1 MLSGFVQ
8 RAQQL
13 LDPNASS
20 SGSGTP
26 GAPAGFLAGLTAD
39 STKKNPSKASLFQA
53 QFRLPASQHP
63 LHEIAAELTLPPSEK
78 DAVGLVAAPTANN
91 AAFRY
96 AGRLHLSEAYL
107 CFSTAPSSFVSSAS
121 QATAS
126 AFTGQTH
133 GEGPAGKGFTFPLC
147 AIRRVERLH
156 TQNFQFC
163 LSITSWNGML
173 YEGATASSPAREQK
187 ITIELAGSRPACE
200 RFCDGLKKNLR
211 TAVGHIGTMRNVAS
225 QCYSEY
231 LLRPEERKTTM
242 APPDA
247 GLGMIFRYP
256 GDAKKLRDRAKMRLW
271 AEYLRDNG
279 RNLTLV
285 RQPTF
290 YKLIRVGL
298 PNRLRGEMWE
308 LTSGSIYLRFD
319 SPNLYTDTL
328 EKYKGQESLA
338 IDEIEKDLNRSLPEY
353 AGFQSEEGIGRLRRV
368 LTAYSWV
375 NAEVGYCQAMNIVVA
390 ALLIYMSEVQAF
402 FLLSTLCDRLV
413 PGYYSTS
420 MYGTLLDQK
429 VFESV
434 VEKTMPI
441 IWDHLVKSDV
451 QLSVVSLPWFLSLY
465 INSMPL
471 VFAFR
476 VLDVF
481 FVEGP
486 KVLFQVGLAILRIN
500 GEELLDATDDGAF
513 ISVLKAYFSRL
524 DESAHPRSDNPK
536 LRAVTRFQELMVV
549 AFKEFAGITNAT
561 IDNLRQKNKDAV
573 LNNIE
578 NFTKRTAIR
587 NLGPDSKV
595 LSTQELGGLYDR
607 FYGVLYERQQ
617 RHLLI
622 RQQQEQIIQQQQQLM
637 QRQQRQQRRAKLGLD
652 GGSASSSTH
661 SSLTPPHLS
670 STATD
675 TLAEQARV
683 GLSPSTSQ
691 LDYDAFREF
700 LAGMSKWAISDSPST
715 PPRDSVSDRG
725 DKSPSFSASS
735 AAAYF
740 SALRSPTTSQSAMM
754 SPWGNGPEPA
764 NHEFVQRLFAHW
776 DKDKAGYLTLQNVVS
791 GIARI
796 KGKRDIMGA
805 INYFF
810 ELYDDDGDGR
820 VDREGILRMS
830 EALLFLSRRGL
841 EGTLSPE
848 NQAALGAVTGMS
860 ENMHNGPSSPLPID
874 MAINERFL
882 GSVSAFIRRCFE
894 YADPDQPQVEEQKE
908 TKKTKKT
915 EKTKKSQKSQ
925 NSQKSVAAKPAEEE
939 ESDLAPPN
947 SFAIDDSDEEYSE
960 DNDNDDDDEEEE
972 EDEEDDAEDDEEDLL
987 ALSPPGSPSPEK
999 AQQRLGVPGSDAK
1012 KRVVS
1017 KAQSERANVALD
1029 PSNPL
1034 HITLPTFRMV
1044 VLADELLEQ
1053 FFESSFPTSF
1063 HVIEGISTS
1072 SSSSNASALTT
1083 FANLG
1088 IGAGRAAAAAFGS
1101 GGAGHGGANGGVGAG
1116 PGAGAGGLAPGA
1128 AGARPGGLQASQA
1141 FSGASR
1147 GLRGVLDNIV
1157 TDGMRVAA
1165 EVRKRM
1171 EEAQRELEKNAV
1183 PGQARPG
1190 ADADDDD
1197 DDDDLVVSTSSGNR
1211 PSDLDILEGADAEAD
1226 GGAASEGKKGAPT
1239 ATAASPAIDTT
1250 KTERIIEFDA

>member
-1 MLSGFVQ
+1 MLNISGFVQ

-13 LDPNASS
+13 LDPNAASAGNGSS
-20 SGSGTP
+20 SP
-26 GAPAGFLAGLTAD
+26 NAPAGFLAGLTGD
-39 STKKNPSKASLFQA
+39 STKKNTSKAALFQA

-78 DAVGLVAAPTANN
+78 ETVGLVAAPTSNN
-91 AAFRY
+91 AAYRY

-121 QATAS
+121 QATSS

-133 GEGPAGKGFTFPLC
+133 GEGPSGKGFTFPLC

-173 YEGATASSPAREQK
+173 YEGSVPPKGSGSKDAAATAASPREQR
-187 ITIELAGSRPACE
+187 ITIELAGSRQACE

-211 TAVGHIGTMRNVAS
+211 VAIGQIAKMRGVAGE
-225 QCYSEY
+225 CYSEY
-231 LLRPEERKTTM
+231 LLRPEERKTSM
-242 APPDA
+242 NPPDA

-319 SPNLYTDTL
+319 NPNLYADTL
-328 EKYKGQESLA
+328 EKFKGQESLA

-375 NAEVGYCQAMNIVVA
+375 NADVGYCQAMNIVVA
-390 ALLIYMSEVQAF
+390 ALLIYMSEIQAF

-413 PGYYSTS
+413 PGYYSTT

-500 GEELLDATDDGAF
+500 GEELLDAADDGAF
-513 ISVLKAYFSRL
+513 ISVLKSYFSRL

-549 AFKEFAGITNAT
+549 AFKEFSGITNAT
-561 IDNLRQKNKDAV
+561 IADLRQKNKDAV

-578 NFTKRTAIR
+578 NFTKRTALR

-617 RHLLI
+617 RHLII
-622 RQQQEQIIQQQQQLM
+622 RQQQEQIFHQQQQLM

-652 GGSASSSTH
+652 GGADGSSST
-661 SSLTPPHLS
+661 PPTLSQNAS
-670 STATD
+670 STSAPD
-675 TLAEQARV
+675 TEQGRV
-683 GLSPSTSQ
+683 GLGPSTSQ
-691 LDYDAFREF
+691 MDYDAFREF
-700 LAGMSKWAISDSPST
+700 LAGMSKWAISDAPPT
-715 PPRDSVSDRG
+715 PVRDSFSDRE
-725 DKSPSFSASS
+725 KSPSFSAST

-740 SALRSPTTSQSAMM
+740 SSLRSPTGNSNAVM
-754 SPWGNGPEPA
+754 SPWGAGPEPA
-764 NHEFVQRLFAHW
+764 DHEFLQRLFAHW
-776 DKDKAGYLTLQNVVS
+776 DKDKAGWLTLPNVVT

-848 NQAALGAVTGMS
+848 NQAALDAANSMNESLHSGS
-860 ENMHNGPSSPLPID
+860 SSPLPSE
-874 MAINERFL
+874 MTINERFL

-894 YADPDQPQVEEQKE
+894 YADPDHPQNETKTEKKATKKASKKEKKKE
-908 TKKTKKT
+908 TKK
-915 EKTKKSQKSQ
+915 S
-925 NSQKSVAAKPAEEE
+925 AKPVDEE
-939 ESDLAPPN
+939 DADGLVAPD
-947 SFAIDDSDEEYSE
+947 SFAIGDSDDEDEDSE
-960 DNDNDDDDEEEE
+960 DYYDDDDDDDEEE
-972 EDEEDDAEDDEEDLL
+972 DEEDLL
-987 ALSPPGSPSPEK
+987 ALSPQGSPKQK
-999 AQQRLGVPGSDAK
+999 AKHLTVDGADSKR
-1012 KRVVS
+1012 RVVS
-1017 KAQSERANVALD
+1017 KAESERANVALD

-1063 HVIEGISTS
+1063 HVIEGVSLAS
-1072 SSSSNASALTT
+1072 SSSNNASALTT

-1101 GGAGHGGANGGVGAG
+1101 NGNGS
-1116 PGAGAGGLAPGA
+1116 AGAAPGTAAGAPGA
-1128 AGARPGGLQASQA
+1128 PRPGVIQPGQA

-1183 PGQARPG
+1183 PGQARPNVG
-1190 ADADDDD
+1190 ADDDDDD
-1197 DDDDLVVSTSSGNR
+1197 DDDDLVVSSGSGGR
-1211 PSDLDILEGADAEAD
+1211 PADLDLLEGADAEAD
-1226 GGAASEGKKGAPT
+1226 GGGASAAAAKNSKTT
-1239 ATAASPAIDTT
+1239 AGDPAAAVT
-1250 KTERIIEFDA
+1250 TERIIEFDA